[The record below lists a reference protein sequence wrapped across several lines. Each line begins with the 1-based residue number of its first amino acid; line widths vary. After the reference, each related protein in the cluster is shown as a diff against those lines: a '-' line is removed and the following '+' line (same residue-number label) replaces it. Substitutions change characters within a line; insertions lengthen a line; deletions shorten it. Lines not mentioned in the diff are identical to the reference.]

1 MQSPKLT
8 AMESSAERSEP
19 TSEPLDLSAI
29 AARHPVNV
37 HSMTLDLA
45 TFDAS
50 ALTLLEVLDM
60 SEVAGV
66 EPTELAKLLAR
77 PSTDTTKARML
88 YALAWVIVKRERP
101 EIKYSEI
108 ITWKLNVVGKIDNA
122 KTKASTSRARAR
134 VNAATLSGLPPK
146 EAEKLTVAELQA
158 YRDNRPKTRR
168 ATPRARRR

>member
-1 MQSPKLT
+1 
-8 AMESSAERSEP
+8 MEPSAEPSEP

-66 EPTELAKLLAR
+66 EPSKLAALLAR
-77 PSTDTTKARML
+77 PSTDGTKARML
-88 YALAWVIVKRERP
+88 YALAWVIVRRERP

-108 ITWKLNVVGKIDNA
+108 ITWKLNVIGKLDTM
-122 KTKASTSRARAR
+122 KTEVSKSRARAR
-134 VNAATLSGLPPK
+134 VNAATLSGLPPS

-158 YRDNRPKTRR
+158 YKDAQPKMRR
-168 ATPRARRR
+168 APARGRKR